1 MAQACNE
8 RLIIVSSRYEFSPFF
23 NCNPH
28 AFRPVVRSGAGRG
41 SGPQMTD
48 ASTAASRRPSL
59 GLSVEGLAP
68 REELLLKSLVRLLD
82 HRTQHQWTF
91 HAERC
96 DLLIAGDG
104 LSRLAAV
111 SVSGAVAGDG
121 APPAVLRAA
130 RAGSGAHELSLPL
143 NPDALEQ
150 ALNRA
155 GAAIVDAR
163 RLAEERAAVPI
174 LDDERAFQLTRWPPS
189 DLLRGPGRLAL
200 ATLLVSRPCTV
211 TQLHLRGCVERPVCL
226 AFLNELQRAQLLRSD
241 EPSTPR
247 SASGVAPAPALPGL
261 FARIRRRLGL
271 LPGLAS

>member
-1 MAQACNE
+1 
-8 RLIIVSSRYEFSPFF
+8 
-23 NCNPH
+23 
-28 AFRPVVRSGAGRG
+28 
-41 SGPQMTD
+41 MTD
-48 ASTAASRRPSL
+48 ATTTAVRRPSL
-59 GLSVEGLAP
+59 GLCVEGLAP
-68 REELLLKSLVRLLD
+68 REVLLLKSLVRLLD

-111 SVSGAVAGDG
+111 SGEVARDE
-121 APPAVLRAA
+121 PPSAVLRAG
-130 RAGSGAHELSLPL
+130 RAGAGVHELNLPL

-155 GAAIVDAR
+155 GTAIVDAR
-163 RLAEERAAVPI
+163 RLAEARAAVPI
-174 LDDERAFQLTRWPPS
+174 SDDERAFQLTRWPPS

-211 TQLHLRGCVERPVCL
+211 TQLHLRGCAERSVCV

-241 EPSTPR
+241 EPRAAEPS
-247 SASGVAPAPALPGL
+247 SAPAPALPGL

>member
-1 MAQACNE
+1 
-8 RLIIVSSRYEFSPFF
+8 
-23 NCNPH
+23 
-28 AFRPVVRSGAGRG
+28 
-41 SGPQMTD
+41 MTD
-48 ASTAASRRPSL
+48 AATTAVRRPSL

-91 HAERC
+91 HSERC

-111 SVSGAVAGDG
+111 SGAVAGDG
-121 APPAVLRAA
+121 PPPAMLRAA

-163 RLAEERAAVPI
+163 RRAEERAAVPI

-211 TQLHLRGCVERPVCL
+211 TQLHLRGCAERSVCL
-226 AFLNELQRAQLLRSD
+226 TFLNELQRAQLLRSD
-241 EPSTPR
+241 EPHGAAP
-247 SASGVAPAPALPGL
+247 SGAPTPALPSL